1 MEVCV
6 SRSVDFADNAE
17 FVACKIDL
25 PEYGTAYISAV
36 DFAMA
41 VCWKDVASFKI
52 FEYHAMTVVRS
63 LVSTDLRGD
72 RF

>member
-1 MEVCV
+1 MLGNYSELWKFVEVCV

-41 VCWKDVASFKI
+41 VC
-52 FEYHAMTVVRS
+52 
-63 LVSTDLRGD
+63 
-72 RF
+72 

>member
-1 MEVCV
+1 M
-6 SRSVDFADNAE
+6 SLSVDFADNAE

-41 VCWKDVASFKI
+41 VC
-52 FEYHAMTVVRS
+52 
-63 LVSTDLRGD
+63 
-72 RF
+72 

>member
-1 MEVCV
+1 MNFWLVIIRNCGNLWRFIV

-41 VCWKDVASFKI
+41 VC
-52 FEYHAMTVVRS
+52 
-63 LVSTDLRGD
+63 
-72 RF
+72 